1 MQSQKLSY
9 IFALSAVLLWSTV
22 ATAFKISLRVL
33 SPVELLLYSS
43 LTSLIF
49 LTVVL
54 IVKKKIKIAFIYL
67 KENFT
72 LVLILGIINPF
83 LYYLVLFKAYEL
95 LPAQEAQSINYTWAL
110 TLSYLSVV
118 FLKHKLS
125 KYDILA
131 GIIAYFGVL
140 IIATKGDIFSLHFS
154 NRYGVFLALFSTM
167 LWSFYWIFNT
177 KSKVDPVIG
186 LFCNFLIGVIIIFI
200 YFILFY
206 HFHFPNSKAILSSM
220 YVGFFEMGV
229 TYILWLKALKYSKN
243 TSKTANLIFLSPFL
257 SLIFIHFIVGEK
269 IETSTII
276 ALVFIFLGLM
286 LQRIGKKTV

>member
-1 MQSQKLSY
+1 MQNQRLSY

-43 LTSLIF
+43 LTSLLF
-49 LTVVL
+49 LTTVL
-54 IVKKKIKIAFIYL
+54 VVKKKIKIAFNYL
-67 KENFT
+67 KEHFF
-72 LVLILGIINPF
+72 LILILATINPF
-83 LYYLVLFKAYEL
+83 LYYLVLFKAYNL

-110 TLSYLSVV
+110 TLSYLSVI

-125 KYDILA
+125 VYDILA

-140 IIATKGDIFSLHFS
+140 IIATKGNIFTLHFS
-154 NRYGVFLALFSTM
+154 NSYGVFLALFSTI

-186 LFCNFLIGVIIIFI
+186 LFCNFLVGVILILI
-200 YFILFY
+200 YFISFS
-206 HFHFPNSKAILSSM
+206 HFQTLNIKTVLSSV
-220 YVGFFEMGV
+220 YVGFFEMGA
-229 TYILWLKALKYSKN
+229 TYVLWLKALKYSTS

-276 ALVFIFLGLM
+276 ALVFIFLGLII
-286 LQRIGKKTV
+286 QRKKVKT